1 MTKNNIIYRIIF
13 WLGFVYAQSENLVI
27 SDIDIRGNVAVND
40 SEIFFLVRQ
49 KPPNFLIRAPKFD
62 PRLLKL
68 DALTIKNYYQSLGY
82 LDVNII
88 DEFSIQDNGVL
99 IIYKIVEGKRYGLKS
114 VIITGANQ

>member
-49 KPPNFLIRAPKFD
+49 VRKKKNIFFSSNFCSKCTLVDTSISGVEVE
-62 PRLLKL
+62 LKKIYISGGDGCVNL
-68 DALTIKNYYQSLGY
+68 VLHLT
-82 LDVNII
+82 
-88 DEFSIQDNGVL
+88 
-99 IIYKIVEGKRYGLKS
+99 
-114 VIITGANQ
+114 